1 MEYFLTAR
9 DLTFRYF
16 EKGGH
21 VILDHVDFDLPKG
34 KTIVLLGKSGSGKS
48 TLLSVLGGL
57 YPENGGI
64 LLSGEIEI
72 CGKPLPKL
80 RFGERASYVSE
91 MFQNPDLQFC
101 MDTLRKEMIF
111 CLENISRP
119 REEMDGRVD
128 AFAKAMKIEKLLDQ
142 PIHSLSG
149 GEKQKAALC
158 CLLLLNS
165 KGIFLDEPFANLDE
179 RSAGELQEIL
189 KKHQREQGTTILAID
204 HRIDLW
210 LPYADEFWILGE
222 KGRILKKGITRDNW
236 REYRQLFLEQGLFYP
251 HEKKRFHEEEKTE
264 TLLSMENLTICRG
277 KSGEALLLKA
287 QAEIPKQK
295 FTALLGPSGCGKTT
309 LFSAIL
315 GQKKY
320 GGSILLEGQELRKMK
335 SKLRFRKIGTVFQ
348 NPSNQFL
355 STRVLE
361 EVLVSLKVWN
371 PKAEEQALTKE
382 ALSMLDSY
390 QLKAYQKYS
399 PYMLSQGQQRR
410 LAVLSILAG
419 GQKLLL
425 LDEPTYGQDYA
436 STTAIMEQLRRLV
449 KEEGLT
455 VLFTTH
461 DRQLAA
467 EYADRIY
474 EVEGKELRRW
484 KD

>member
-1 MEYFLTAR
+1 
-9 DLTFRYF
+9 
-16 EKGGH
+16 
-21 VILDHVDFDLPKG
+21 
-34 KTIVLLGKSGSGKS
+34 
-48 TLLSVLGGL
+48 
-57 YPENGGI
+57 
-64 LLSGEIEI
+64 
-72 CGKPLPKL
+72 
-80 RFGERASYVSE
+80 
-91 MFQNPDLQFC
+91 
-101 MDTLRKEMIF
+101 
-111 CLENISRP
+111 
-119 REEMDGRVD
+119 
-128 AFAKAMKIEKLLDQ
+128 
-142 PIHSLSG
+142 
-149 GEKQKAALC
+149 
-158 CLLLLNS
+158 
-165 KGIFLDEPFANLDE
+165 
-179 RSAGELQEIL
+179 
-189 KKHQREQGTTILAID
+189 
-204 HRIDLW
+204 
-210 LPYADEFWILGE
+210 
-222 KGRILKKGITRDNW
+222 
-236 REYRQLFLEQGLFYP
+236 
-251 HEKKRFHEEEKTE
+251 
-264 TLLSMENLTICRG
+264 
-277 KSGEALLLKA
+277 
-287 QAEIPKQK
+287 
-295 FTALLGPSGCGKTT
+295 
-309 LFSAIL
+309 
-315 GQKKY
+315 
-320 GGSILLEGQELRKMK
+320 MK

-449 KEEGLT
+449 KEEELT